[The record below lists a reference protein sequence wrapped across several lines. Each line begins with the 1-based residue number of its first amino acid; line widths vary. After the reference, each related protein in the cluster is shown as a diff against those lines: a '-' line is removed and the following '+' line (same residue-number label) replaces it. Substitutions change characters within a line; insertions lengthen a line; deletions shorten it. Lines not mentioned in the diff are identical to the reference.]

1 MKVQQARCQ
10 EAPTIPPLMEDQ
22 TLLTSERSACA
33 EIILASHSQ
42 EVRNA
47 TSSEIFSAA
56 LPSAPSHHSLPVL
69 VLYHPKLTILYT
81 LDIRLLA
88 MLFEPQKQLHWS
100 LILFGL
106 QCHICPSFSRLM
118 HSFLAQTTTF
128 S

>member
-22 TLLTSERSACA
+22 TLLTSERSVCA

-56 LPSAPSHHSLPVL
+56 LPAAPSHRSLPVL

-81 LDIRLLA
+81 LDIRPLGDALRA
-88 MLFEPQKQLHWS
+88 AKATSLVSDSLWAPVPYLS
-100 LILFGL
+100 LIL
-106 QCHICPSFSRLM
+106 
-118 HSFLAQTTTF
+118 
-128 S
+128 